1 MDKRKGVLNIVVS
14 ITFQALTMI
23 TAILVKRILIQSCGN
38 DVNGLNALYLSIVG
52 FLSIAELG
60 VGSAISYCMYKPI
73 VEGDIAYTSALYRLF
88 QRVYLGIGGVIWVAG
103 LGLTPFIN
111 HFAKDYQQINVDLH
125 FTFMLMLLS
134 VVITYWYGPKISLI
148 NAHKNNYI
156 STTITSCGTI
166 LQSLLQIVVLLVTQS
181 FVWYLVCRILSSLC
195 QGIVAKIVARRKY
208 GYILDSK
215 QSLAI
220 LDKVEIV
227 KNIKAMFMHKIG
239 TLLVTTADNIVIS
252 VFIGVNALGSYSNYN
267 TILVSVTNLTALV
280 FTSLTSVFGH
290 LYVEA
295 GKETT
300 KRYSNLFHIINFGLG
315 TLIYLGFYAIINN
328 LVAILFSPDLLMDKT
343 IVFIIT
349 FNAFVQ
355 FMRKSVLAFREA
367 TGTFYHD
374 RWKPAVEGVVNVIL
388 SVLFVQWMGIS
399 GVILATII
407 TSLLICHII
416 EPYVLYKHA
425 FATPPLRYYL
435 TNYGMIGLFF
445 IALTVLDVCMQNTG
459 NQWSTLLIN
468 GTISVG
474 ISAIV
479 CLLTLVCSK
488 TARQFIQQKRKGHS

>member
-1 MDKRKGVLNIVVS
+1 MDKRKGILNIVVS
-14 ITFQALTMI
+14 ITFHILTMV

-60 VGSAISYCMYKPI
+60 VGSAISFCMYKPI

-88 QRVYLGIGGVIWVAG
+88 QRVYLAIGGVIWVAG

-111 HFAKDYQQINVDLH
+111 HFAKDYEQINVDLH

-156 STTITSCGTI
+156 TTTITSCGTI
-166 LQSLLQIVVLLVTQS
+166 LQSVLQIVVLLVTQS
-181 FVWYLVCRILSSLC
+181 FVWYLICRILSSLC
-195 QGIVAKIVARRKY
+195 QGIVVHMVARKKY
-208 GYILDSK
+208 NHILTCTTTLD
-215 QSLAI
+215 I
-220 LDKVEIV
+220 LNRTEIT

-239 TLLVTTADNIVIS
+239 NLLVNTADNIVIS

-290 LYVEA
+290 LYVET
-295 GKETT
+295 GKDTT
-300 KRYSNLFHIINFGLG
+300 QRYSNLFHVLNFALG
-315 TLIYLGFYAIINN
+315 CVIYLGFYAIINN
-328 LVAILFSPDLLMDKT
+328 LVALLFSPDLLIDQT

-355 FMRKSVLAFREA
+355 FMRRSVLAFRDA
-367 TGTFYHD
+367 TGTFYND
-374 RWKPAVEGVVNVIL
+374 RWKPAIEGVVNVIL
-388 SVLFVQWMGIS
+388 SVLFVQWFGIA
-399 GVILATII
+399 GVIVATII
-407 TSLLICHII
+407 TSLLICHVI

-425 FATPPLRYYL
+425 FSITPTKYYL

-445 IALTVLDVCMQNTG
+445 VALTVLDTCMQNTG
-459 NQWSTLLIN
+459 NLWTTLLAN
-468 GTISVG
+468 GCISVG
-474 ISAIV
+474 ISVGV
-479 CLLTLVCSK
+479 CLLILVCSK
-488 TARQFIQQKRKGHS
+488 NTRQLLLHKMKGRQ

>member
-1 MDKRKGVLNIVVS
+1 MDKRKGILNIAVS
-14 ITFQALTMI
+14 VIFHVLTMV

-60 VGSAISYCMYKPI
+60 VGSAISFCMYKPI

-88 QRVYLGIGGVIWVAG
+88 QQVYLGIGGVIWVLG

-156 STTITSCGTI
+156 STTITSCGTL
-166 LQSLLQIVVLLVTQS
+166 LQSLLQIIVLLVTGS

-195 QGIVAKIVARRKY
+195 QGIVANVITRRKY
-208 GYILDSK
+208 GDILDCK
-215 QSLAI
+215 QSLDI
-220 LDKVEIV
+220 LNITEIT
-227 KNIKAMFMHKIG
+227 KNIKAMFLHKIG
-239 TLLVTTADNIVIS
+239 TLLVNTADNIIIS

-267 TILVSVTNLTALV
+267 TILVSVTNLTALI

-300 KRYSNLFHIINFGLG
+300 KRYSNLFHIVNFALG
-315 TLIYLGFYAIINN
+315 TIIYLGFYAIIND
-328 LVAILFSPDLLMDKT
+328 LVAILFSPDLLMDQT
-343 IVFIIT
+343 IVFVIT

-355 FMRKSVLAFREA
+355 FMRKSVLAFRDA

-374 RWKPAVEGVVNVIL
+374 RWKPAIEGIVNVIL
-388 SVLFVQWMGIS
+388 SVLFVRWMGIS
-399 GVILATII
+399 GVIIATVI
-407 TSLLICHII
+407 TSLLICHVI

-425 FATPPLRYYL
+425 FTTTPTKYYL

-445 IALTVLDVCMQNTG
+445 VALTVLDTCMRNTSS
-459 NQWSTLLIN
+459 QWTSLLVN
-468 GTISVG
+468 GIISVG
-474 ISAIV
+474 ISAGV
-479 CLLTLVCSK
+479 CLLVLVCSK
-488 TARQFIQQKRKGHS
+488 TARQFFAEKRKGRK